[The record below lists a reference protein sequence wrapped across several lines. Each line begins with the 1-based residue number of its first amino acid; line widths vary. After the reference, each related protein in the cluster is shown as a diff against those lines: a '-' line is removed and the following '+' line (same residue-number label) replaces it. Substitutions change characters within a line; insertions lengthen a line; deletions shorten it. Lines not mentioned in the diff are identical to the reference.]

1 MAWNVFASENYGKLS
16 ELNLNLLYNGKVNL
30 TGPVLADFNAWP
42 PSGQVTRF
50 VSLAGHRNKN

>member
-1 MAWNVFASENYGKLS
+1 MRQ
-16 ELNLNLLYNGKVNL
+16 YNGRVNL